1 MAPVHWRIAR
11 AAVFKI
17 ALGALGE
24 MAFDEAYGFAHVADG
39 LGLLGSQPS
48 LQLVRGHVDEAFE
61 GMANVGGVVFENLGV
76 GEIGHAGRTRGREGA
91 FRFKRAISIIS
102 PTP

>member
-1 MAPVHWRIAR
+1 
-11 AAVFKI
+11 
-17 ALGALGE
+17 
-24 MAFDEAYGFAHVADG
+24 
-39 LGLLGSQPS
+39 
-48 LQLVRGHVDEAFE
+48 
-61 GMANVGGVVFENLGV
+61 MANVGGVVFENLGV